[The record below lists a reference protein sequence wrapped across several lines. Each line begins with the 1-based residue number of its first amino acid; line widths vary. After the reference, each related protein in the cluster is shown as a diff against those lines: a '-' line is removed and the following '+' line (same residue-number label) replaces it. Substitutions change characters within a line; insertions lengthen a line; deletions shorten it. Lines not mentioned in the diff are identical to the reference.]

1 MTGLSLFSG
10 IGGLDLA
17 FEWAGGTVAA
27 MCEIDPFC
35 RKVLRK
41 HWPDVPLFGDVKEMK
56 GADVGTI
63 DVVYGGFPC
72 QPFSVAGDRKGR
84 DDDRF
89 LWPEFSRLVREIGP
103 RWVVA
108 ENVPGI
114 LTLAADDVC
123 QDLER
128 LGYEVGIWN
137 FEALAV
143 GAPHRRARIF
153 FVAHAGRGMRPRGS
167 VPGEGCGISEIGA
180 PTGIERPS
188 APSLS
193 DPALLRWEKI
203 KRSEQKRVLQ
213 NMGDSE
219 GRGRNHRSDRPDLGA
234 PLGEDDAPR
243 CTGASFPDPAG
254 SGRDGRS
261 HTQPGEYS
269 GHFAAGGFCGNI
281 ADPNRQRREVQRNG
295 IPAEEELGGAE
306 RRGRRESE
314 SGVGRGFDGVPPWLD
329 GDWENGIP
337 RVARGV
343 PDRVARLKALGNA
356 VVPQQAYPIFRAI
369 AEIEE
374 ARRTGIPGAR

>member
-1 MTGLSLFSG
+1 MIGLSLFSG
-10 IGGLDLA
+10 VGGLDLA

-41 HWPDVPLFGDVKEMK
+41 HWSDVPLFGDVKEVK
-56 GADVGTI
+56 GADVGAV

-84 DDDRF
+84 DDYRF
-89 LWPEFSRLVREIGP
+89 LWPEFSRLVGEIGP

-114 LTLAADDVC
+114 LSIAADDVC

-128 LGYEVGIWN
+128 LGYSVGIWN

-143 GAPHRRARIF
+143 GAPHRRARVF
-153 FVAHAGRGMRPRGS
+153 FVAHSSWCDRDGLSAQETRERTKHLTAGGLRGDLPNS
-167 VPGEGCGISEIGA
+167 
-180 PTGIERPS
+180 
-188 APSLS
+188 
-193 DPALLRWEKI
+193 ALLRREKI
-203 KRSEQKRVLQ
+203 KRGEQKRVLQ
-213 NMGDSE
+213 NMGNPE
-219 GRGRNHRSDRPDLGA
+219 GRGRNHRGNRPNLWA
-234 PLGEDDAPR
+234 SSGEDDAPR

-254 SGRDGRS
+254 SRRDGRP

-369 AEIEE
+369 AEIEKE
-374 ARRTGIPGAR
+374 ATA

>member
-41 HWPDVPLFGDVKEMK
+41 HWPDVPLFGDVKGVSGRDESF
-56 GADVGTI
+56 AAV

-84 DDDRF
+84 DDSRF
-89 LWPEFSRLVREIGP
+89 LWPEFSRLVGEIGP

-128 LGYEVGIWN
+128 LGYNIGVWN

-153 FVAHAGRGMRPRGS
+153 FVAHAGRRMRQRGT
-167 VPGEGCGISEIGA
+167 VPGEIRGVAKGRAALGA
-180 PTGIERPS
+180 ERS
-188 APSLS
+188 GSPSLP
-193 DPALLRWEKI
+193 DPTLLQREAVR
-203 KRSEQKRVLQ
+203 RSEPERVLQ
-213 NMGDSE
+213 DLGDAE
-219 GRGRNHRSDRPDLGA
+219 GRGRDNRHNSSDVGTPF
-234 PLGEDDAPR
+234 GEDDAS
-243 CTGASFPDPAG
+243 CGTGAHLSDSA
-254 SGRDGRS
+254 SGGWDVAS
-261 HTQPGEYS
+261 SAESGEHS
-269 GHFAAGGFCGNI
+269 GHFAAGRFCGDI
-281 ADPNRQRREVQRNG
+281 ADPNRQRREMQRNRV
-295 IPAEEELGGAE
+295 PAEQKLGGAE
-306 RRGRRESE
+306 RRGGREPQP
-314 SGVGRGFDGVPPWLD
+314 GVGRGFDGLPPWMD
-329 GDWENGIP
+329 GDWEDGIP
-337 RVARGV
+337 RTARGV

-356 VVPQQAYPIFRAI
+356 VVPQQVYPIFRAI
-369 AEIEE
+369 AEIEKE
-374 ARRTGIPGAR
+374 VSA

>member
-1 MTGLSLFSG
+1 MT
-10 IGGLDLA
+10 GGLDLA

-41 HWPDVPLFGDVKEMK
+41 HWPDVPLFGDVKEVK

-84 DDDRF
+84 DDDRY
-89 LWPEFSRLVREIGP
+89 LWTEFSRLVGEIGP

-128 LGYEVGIWN
+128 LGYSVGIWN

-153 FVAHAGRGMRPRGS
+153 FVAH
-167 VPGEGCGISEIGA
+167 
-180 PTGIERPS
+180 
-188 APSLS
+188 
-193 DPALLRWEKI
+193 
-203 KRSEQKRVLQ
+203 
-213 NMGDSE
+213 MGDTK
-219 GRGRNHRSDRPDLGA
+219 GRGRDHRSDRTNLRP
-234 PLGEDDAPR
+234 PFGENDASR
-243 CTGASFPDPAG
+243 GTGASLPDPAG
-254 SGRDGRS
+254 SGRDGRF
-261 HTQPGEYS
+261 HTKPGEHS
-269 GHFAAGGFCGNI
+269 GHFTVGGLCSDLP
-281 ADPNRQRREVQRNG
+281 DPNRQRREMQRNRV
-295 IPAEEELGGAE
+295 PAEQKLGGAE
-306 RRGRRESE
+306 RRGGREPQP
-314 SGVGRGFDGVPPWLD
+314 GVGRGFDGLSPWLD
-329 GDWENGIP
+329 GDWEDGIP

-356 VVPQQAYPIFRAI
+356 VVPQQVYPIFRAI
-369 AEIEE
+369 AEIEKE
-374 ARRTGIPGAR
+374 TTE